1 MMELKKQ
8 SRKSLK
14 IIHAKNKKTGRRRRR
29 SLEIGSLYL
38 VEKEVLGCF
47 KVISII

>member
-14 IIHAKNKKTGRRRRR
+14 ITHAKNKKTRRR

-38 VEKEVLGCF
+38 VEKVVLWCF
-47 KVISII
+47 IVTSII

>member
-14 IIHAKNKKTGRRRRR
+14 IIHAKNKKTRRRRR
-29 SLEIGSLYL
+29 SIEIGSLYL

>member
-14 IIHAKNKKTGRRRRR
+14 IIHAKNKKTRRR

>member
-14 IIHAKNKKTGRRRRR
+14 IIHAKNKKTRRRR

-38 VEKEVLGCF
+38 VERSVVVF
-47 KVISII
+47 QSY